1 MTGGF
6 LNAVVPK
13 TGLMQAALELA
24 KKITAN
30 GPLATQGI
38 IRCYRETQD
47 MNYPEAFAKEIEIG
61 LPIFASKDAREGVM
75 AQKEKRKPNF
85 PGKY

>member
-1 MTGGF
+1 M
-6 LNAVVPK
+6 A
-13 TGLMQAALELA
+13 E
-24 KKITAN
+24 KIAAN

-38 IRCYRETQD
+38 IKFNREMRMREFKD
-47 MNYPEAFAKEIEIG
+47 VFIKEVEIG
-61 LPIFASKDAREGVM
+61 MPIFASEDAREGVR